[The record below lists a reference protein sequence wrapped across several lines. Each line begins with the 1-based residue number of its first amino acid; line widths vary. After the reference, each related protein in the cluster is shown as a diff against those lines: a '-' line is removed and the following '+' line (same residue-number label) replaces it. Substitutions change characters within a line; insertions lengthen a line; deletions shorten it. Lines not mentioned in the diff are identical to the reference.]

1 MKLLDTIKDRYLT
14 WRTGQ
19 PRQVREF
26 EAWAEVTIVKRAN
39 TAEAMFRNFK
49 YVFTVDYN
57 KFFFDAGMFLELD
70 PGTKPYMFPQRELG
84 DNLVYAH
91 LRGEEMPIGLFH
103 ITDLGTEDRVY
114 VATNNSKD
122 AMMIALK
129 YA

>member
-1 MKLLDTIKDRYLT
+1 MWDKIKDCYIT
-14 WRTGQ
+14 WRTGK

-39 TAEAMFRNFK
+39 SAQDMFSNFK
-49 YVFTVDYN
+49 YVFTVDYK

-91 LRGEEMPIGLFH
+91 LRGEEMPIGLFL
-103 ITDLGTEDRVY
+103 ITDLGDEDRLY
-114 VATNNSKD
+114 VATNNGKD
-122 AMMIALK
+122 ATMIALL
-129 YA
+129 YG

>member
-1 MKLLDTIKDRYLT
+1 MWDKIKDCYIT
-14 WRTGQ
+14 WRTGK

-39 TAEAMFRNFK
+39 SAQDMFSNFK
-49 YVFTVDYN
+49 YVFTVDYK

-91 LRGEEMPIGLFH
+91 LRGHELPWGEFR
-103 ITDLGTEDRVY
+103 ITDFGSEDRLY
-114 VATNNSKD
+114 VATNNGKD
-122 AMMIALK
+122 ATMIALL
-129 YA
+129 YG